1 MNLTPID
8 ADQFTRGRFLRFIY
22 FMATI
27 DFYVYFCIALGDML
41 TPFTL
46 LIFALFIHVA
56 FVGTL

>member
-8 ADQFTRGRFLRFIY
+8 ADQFTRGPFLRFIY

-46 LIFALFIHVA
+46 LIFALYM
-56 FVGTL
+56 